1 MYLQNL
7 STKQLHLGH
16 VEASSFLAVL
26 VEPAVLE
33 ACLVDVVF
41 ERATHADRLDED
53 DVLLLQ
59 SEVEIRDG
67 KDVGMLQK
75 KTKNTQVHFVKLS

>member
-7 STKQLHLGH
+7 STEQLHLGH

-33 ACLVDVVF
+33 ARLVDVVF

-75 KTKNTQVHFVKLS
+75 KTKKHSSSLH